1 MKRKTALVTGA
12 CGFIGSHMVD
22 YLLRLGW
29 VVVATDTDRAFQEK
43 LDFIRDR
50 WGSNGGNFWFFTADL
65 TDPPS
70 LDDAILPALRQ
81 FNFDAVF
88 HIAAV
93 FNYSASPQLLHQVN
107 VEGTYNLLKAVKEN
121 CPKPPSVV
129 VWSSG
134 SVYGVTGYEA
144 VYETDR
150 VNPKNNYER
159 SKLEQE
165 KVAFDFA
172 REYGLA
178 LSVIR
183 PAAVYGSRSKYG
195 AAVPIMMIASGQ
207 IPFVIGSGEFV
218 ESFVHVEDVC
228 RAAEF
233 IAENSGKTSG
243 QIYNVCDN
251 SRYSI
256 EEMFLWVEKCLQ
268 NAGRKDVQLLRF
280 GERLFHYPTWALKPL
295 MWWNKWR
302 YVKRGLAPKVEQD
315 LIDYIGSPFLMSNT
329 KLRLLGFELAHP
341 DAKAGIKEMIE
352 WYKKEGLL

>member
-22 YLLRLGW
+22 YLLKLGW
-29 VVVATDTDRAFQEK
+29 VVVATDTVRAFERD
-43 LDFIRDR
+43 DFIHDFFEDSL
-50 WGSNGGNFWFFTADL
+50 GSFWFFSADL
-65 TDPPS
+65 TDPSS
-70 LDDAILPALRQ
+70 LENAILPALRQ

-88 HIAAV
+88 HVAAI

-107 VEGTYNLLKAVKEN
+107 VEGTCNLLKAVKEN
-121 CPKPPSVV
+121 CPKLPSVV
-129 VWSSG
+129 AWSSG
-134 SVYGVTGYEA
+134 SVYGITGHEA
-144 VYETDR
+144 VCENSP

-165 KVAFDFA
+165 RAAFDFA
-172 REYGLA
+172 KEYGLK

-183 PAAVYGSRSKYG
+183 PAAVYGPRSKYG
-195 AAVPIMMIASGQ
+195 AAVPITMIASGQ
-207 IPFVIGSGEFV
+207 IPFIIGSGEFV

-233 IAENSGKTSG
+233 IAQNSDKTSG
-243 QIYNVCDN
+243 QIYNVCDS

-268 NAGRKDVQLLRF
+268 DAGRKDVQLLRF
-280 GERLFHYPTWALKPL
+280 GKRLFHYPLWALKPL

-302 YVKRGLAPKVEQD
+302 YVDRRLAPKVERD

-352 WYKKEGLL
+352 RYKKEGLL